1 LKKSGDGMA
10 ILAYILVSF
19 FWGSTY
25 MAIKIGV
32 EDMPPMFFAG
42 VRFLIAGLIMIVFSF
57 IRGYA
62 FPAGKSEFSRLSLIG
77 LFMLLGGNGLVV
89 FAEQWVDSGV
99 ASLIMATIPIFAGV
113 LEHFFIRTTR
123 LTFKA
128 LSGLLLG
135 FFGVYFLLVPA
146 EHGISIDIPGI
157 LVLLSASFL
166 WSTGTVLSKTFKGN
180 SSIVS
185 NIGIQMFAGGV
196 GLMLV
201 SAITGEFSRVRF
213 SMNSVL
219 AIAYL
224 VVFGS
229 LVAYSSYIYLLQK
242 WPATKAGTYAYIN
255 PLVAVSLGAIF
266 LGEKINFLMILSM
279 VGIFLGVL
287 IVQKSKIK
295 VSE

>member
-1 LKKSGDGMA
+1 
-10 ILAYILVSF
+10 
-19 FWGSTY
+19 
-25 MAIKIGV
+25 
-32 EDMPPMFFAG
+32 
-42 VRFLIAGLIMIVFSF
+42 
-57 IRGYA
+57 
-62 FPAGKSEFSRLSLIG
+62 
-77 LFMLLGGNGLVV
+77 
-89 FAEQWVDSGV
+89 
-99 ASLIMATIPIFAGV
+99 MATIPIFVGV
-113 LEHFFIRTTR
+113 LEYFFIRTTR
-123 LTFKA
+123 LTLKA

-135 FFGVYFLLVPA
+135 SFGVYFLLVPV

-166 WSTGTVLSKTFKGN
+166 CSTGTVLSNTFKGN

-196 GLMLV
+196 GLMFI
-201 SAITGEFSRVRF
+201 SAITGEFSRARF

-229 LVAYSSYIYLLQK
+229 LVVYSSYIYLLQK

-295 VSE
+295 VSELQVLKKACL

>member
-1 LKKSGDGMA
+1 MA
-10 ILAYILVSF
+10 ILAYVLVSF

-25 MAIKIGV
+25 LAIKIGV
-32 EDMPPMFFAG
+32 EGMPPMFFAG
-42 VRFLIAGLIMIVFSF
+42 VRFLIAGSIMLVFSVV
-57 IRGYA
+57 RGHS
-62 FPAGKSEFSRLSLIG
+62 FPSSKSELSRLWLVG

-89 FAEQWVDSGV
+89 YAEQWVDSGV

-123 LTFKA
+123 LTLKA

-157 LVLLSASFL
+157 LMLLSASFL

-196 GLMLV
+196 GLMFV
-201 SAITGEFSRVRF
+201 SGITGEFSRVRF
-213 SMNSVL
+213 SMNSLL

-229 LVAYSSYIYLLQK
+229 LIAYSSYIYLLQK

-266 LGEKINFLMILSM
+266 LDEKINFLMILAM
-279 VGIFLGVL
+279 GAILLGVL

-295 VSE
+295 VVG